1 MTLLD
6 LYYQNEYDK
15 LDVGFQLDKF
25 DHMYLQKYYDKEFTP
40 RRNDEINLLEIGVA
54 TGISMK
60 FWSEWFVNG
69 KIYGVDLGHERRL
82 GDFYKKHN
90 LNNIY
95 WENTLTNSF
104 VNRFENDYFDYL
116 IDDGS
121 HRIEDQIVAIK
132 KYLPKIKSGG
142 KLVIEDIMNIHYIPI
157 IIESIDKKLSDE
169 WNLYDLRYVGGRHYP
184 NSVFFE
190 IIRK

>member
-69 KIYGVDLGHERRL
+69 KIYGVDLGHESRL

-95 WENTLTNSF
+95 WENALTNSF
-104 VNRFENDYFDYL
+104 VNRFENDYFDYV